1 MSDANR
7 PNATPARQPTD
18 LAGWLRLLQT
28 AELPVLAR
36 TAEALEGLRVNEDEV
51 DARAL
56 NDVIATDP
64 LMTLKLLGNL
74 SARPRTGRLAADVET
89 VTEALVLIGITPFF
103 TTFGPQP
110 TVEQALADCPD
121 ALAGLNAVV
130 RRAHRAAQ
138 FALAFAVH
146 RGDHDAAVI
155 HEAAL
160 LCDFAE
166 MLLWLHAPD
175 AALAM
180 QARQLA
186 DPTLRSVTVQRA
198 TLGVSLAEI
207 QHALMEAW
215 RLPELLVRITDERH
229 QEATQVR
236 NVLLAIRVARHTAKG
251 WTNPAIPDDIRDVAR
266 LLNLDEAHAEILLKD
281 VDG

>member
-1 MSDANR
+1 
-7 PNATPARQPTD
+7 
-18 LAGWLRLLQT
+18 
-28 AELPVLAR
+28 
-36 TAEALEGLRVNEDEV
+36 
-51 DARAL
+51 
-56 NDVIATDP
+56 
-64 LMTLKLLGNL
+64 
-74 SARPRTGRLAADVET
+74 
-89 VTEALVLIGITPFF
+89 
-103 TTFGPQP
+103 
-110 TVEQALADCPD
+110 
-121 ALAGLNAVV
+121 
-130 RRAHRAAQ
+130 
-138 FALAFAVH
+138 
-146 RGDHDAAVI
+146 
-155 HEAAL
+155 L